1 MIFFIVFV
9 IVVVGIC
16 VLCEVLGDYWYDG
29 LPGGVVLGL
38 IAGLAVLLI
47 GLNQFNELP
56 DSEKRFEYGEMTELI
71 ALKDN
76 TFLSRHGEDLK
87 YIYFYESP
95 RGITYGEID
104 ADDAYIHYISAG
116 ETPRIQEWKEYS
128 KSNFKN
134 WLFSI
139 ERTYYTIYLPEGSV
153 IENSYQIDLD

>member
-1 MIFFIVFV
+1 MIFFIVLIIFV
-9 IVVVGIC
+9 VTAC
-16 VLCEVLGDYWYDG
+16 VLADYIDGYWGDG
-29 LPGGVVLGL
+29 LPLGLVLGFILGLVVLIG
-38 IAGLAVLLI
+38 
-47 GLNQFNELP
+47 GLNHFSELP

-76 TFLSRHGEDLK
+76 TFLSRCGEDLK

-104 ADDAYIHYISAG
+104 ADDAYIHYISVG

-134 WLFSI
+134 WLFGI

-153 IENSYQIDLD
+153 IENSYQIDLE